1 MIYFASDFHLGMPEG
16 KTSRDREKK
25 ICNWLDEVSKDATQI
40 FLLGDIFDFWFEYK
54 TVVPKGSVRFLG
66 KLAEL
71 TDKGIDIQ
79 VCVGNH
85 DLWMRNYLV
94 EECGIQIFREP
105 KIIQSGDKKIYI
117 HHGDGLGPGD
127 KKYKFLKKMFLSPIN
142 QWLFSRIHPNL
153 GVRFARYWS
162 KSSRKSTPSWEKEYR
177 GDEVEYLT
185 LHCNEVLQSQHI
197 DYFVFG
203 HRHLELDITLANGVS
218 KYINLGQWFTGSR
231 YIKLND
237 GVLEVRDYSQ
247 SQG

>member
-16 KTSRDREKK
+16 KPSQDREKK

-40 FLLGDIFDFWFEYK
+40 FLLGDVFDFWFEYK

-71 TDKGIDIQ
+71 TDKGVDIQ

-142 QWLFSRIHPNL
+142 QWLFSKIHPNL
-153 GVRFARYWS
+153 GVRMARYWS

-177 GDEVEYLT
+177 GDGVEYLT
-185 LHCNEVLQSQHI
+185 LHCNEVLKSQHI

-203 HRHLELDITLANGVS
+203 HRHLELDITLDNGVS